1 MINGIDVSHWQGSVD
16 WPTMAAAGIRF
27 AWCKSSQGQS
37 GRDATWTPARRK
49 SATDAGVR
57 VSAYHFA
64 DLSQTPEANA
74 ANFRAAIGAS
84 NPGELMPALDVETQG
99 LPEHMTADEIR
110 AWCMAFAAA
119 FGSPLVLYTDHGTL
133 LNRLDGGRSEML
145 AAFPFLWLARY
156 TNAADP
162 GECGAWDHW
171 SIWQWTQGGKVAG
184 IAGNVDLNRIASEA
198 DLFALTVQDPTIDQ
212 PGA

>member
-1 MINGIDVSHWQGSVD
+1 M
-16 WPTMAAAGIRF
+16 
-27 AWCKSSQGQS
+27 
-37 GRDATWTPARRK
+37 
-49 SATDAGVR
+49 R

-84 NPGELMPALDVETQG
+84 NTGELLPALDVETQG
-99 LPEHMTADEIR
+99 LPEHMTADEIIV
-110 AWCMAFAAA
+110 WCMAFAAA

-133 LNRLDGGRSEML
+133 LNRIDGGRSEML

-162 GECGAWDHW
+162 GECGAWEKW
-171 SIWQWTQGGKVAG
+171 TAWQWTQGGKVAG

-198 DLFALTVQDPTIDQ
+198 DLFALTVQDPALAQ